1 MQDTLKYLIVEDD
14 DLDRISVET
23 EADKFPF
30 LKRIASCSHA
40 LQAMELIAESHPDV
54 LFLDIEMPGISGI
67 QLVKMLAGSSIIPVF
82 ITSHPEFALESFEI
96 EAFDYLLKPL
106 TAERFARCASR
117 LHDFYR
123 LRSNAFAFTREQ
135 ESGVII
141 IKQGHEK
148 CKLNI
153 RDILYVEAMKDYS
166 RIVLA
171 DGQFLV
177 LTTLTN
183 LQEKLPAEQFVR
195 IHRSYI
201 IHTEKVTAVKGNKVC
216 LASNEL
222 PVGRLY
228 KNALRG
234 LFLLALFLVGFTS
247 LFAQAPDLNKLSG
260 YNDKMKS
267 WVAWCES
274 LRLNA
279 SSNFLQLQNAGLK
292 GLQLAAPD
300 DNEYRSRFF
309 TYTALGYYYQTKFD
323 TAEYYFYQSLYS
335 AQKRNIAPLI
345 SRACVYLIPV
355 TFQLRQLD
363 KSDSC
368 KNILQSIIDTTHDH
382 QMLEDGYYALGG
394 YYQNRSY
401 YSTAQDYFIRSIQMR
416 EKEADTTADLKKK
429 FDYAIQCDMLS
440 KLYLNTGMA
449 DKSLAI
455 LRKGQRYA
463 NVSPT
468 VGNRLKSSFVEAFTT
483 SGRIDSALHYDSA
496 LETAVTNPLLF
507 PSEIVS
513 SDLNIAIYYLDQRE
527 YDKASPYIAKA
538 ASLAAKIGS
547 PLLDFQVQMTRGR
560 YFAATGKYE
569 PAITALESSLPVARQ
584 MDKELYSNDLKYM
597 ALAREGKGDIAGAL
611 QYYKQY
617 VETTDSL
624 NKEKVSRTFADLE
637 THYQTNEKE
646 QRIASLDKENRLH
659 LLELQNAS
667 GTRLVLILSL
677 AALGIISLL
686 LYFIYRNKEKLNRI
700 LSERNDQL
708 DNLNRDL
715 AEANETKA
723 RLFGII
729 GHDLRG
735 PVGKIIRLLQLQKEK
750 PGLFS
755 ADERQR
761 HEERL
766 KKASENALE
775 TMEDLLLWSK
785 SQMQH
790 FTPDLHPVRLDT
802 VLQKEIM
809 LIQDQFEE
817 NEIKILNQ
825 VPASLV
831 RNTDENFLSVIL
843 RNLLQNAVRHS
854 DGDKFIIISSSPQEL
869 CITNPSCNAT
879 AASLNRRLSRNWIES
894 GASGLGLQ
902 IANDLAGRIQA
913 QLFFRNEEE
922 GTLTAVL
929 RWDGSSA
936 GYFAPLN
943 DHLNGEVE
951 SSPAS
956 QQTL

>member
-1 MQDTLKYLIVEDD
+1 MEDTLKYLVVEDD

-40 LQAMELIAESHPDV
+40 LEAMELIAESHPDI
-54 LFLDIEMPGISGI
+54 LFLDIEMPGINGI
-67 QLVKMLAGSSIIPVF
+67 QFVKMLAGSSIIPVF

-106 TAERFARCASR
+106 TAERFARCALR
-117 LHDFYR
+117 LRDFYR
-123 LRSNAFAFTREQ
+123 LRSKAFAFTREQ

-141 IKQGHEK
+141 IKQGHDK

-153 RDILYVEAMKDYS
+153 RDILYLEAMKDYT
-166 RIVLA
+166 RIVLV
-171 DGQFLV
+171 DRQFLV
-177 LTTLTN
+177 LTTLSN
-183 LQEKLPAEQFVR
+183 MQEKLPAEKFVR

-201 IHTEKVTAVKGNKVC
+201 IHTEKVTSVKSNKVY
-216 LASNEL
+216 LDSNEL
-222 PVGRLY
+222 PVGKLY

-234 LFLLALFLVGFTS
+234 LLILALFLVGFTS
-247 LFAQAPDLNKLSG
+247 LFAQAPDLGKLSG
-260 YNDKMKS
+260 YKDKMKS
-267 WVAWCES
+267 WATWCES

-279 SSNFLQLQNAGLK
+279 SSNFLQLQHAGLK
-292 GLQLAAPD
+292 GLQLTTPD
-300 DNEYRSRFF
+300 DNEYRSLFF

-323 TAEYYFYQSLYS
+323 SAEYYFYQSLYA
-335 AQKRNIAPLI
+335 AQKGHLASQI

-355 TFQLRQLD
+355 TFQLQQVD

-394 YYQNRSY
+394 YYQYKSY

-416 EKEADTTADLKKK
+416 EKEVDTTADLKKK

-449 DKSLAI
+449 DKSLAA
-455 LRKGQRYA
+455 LRKGLRYA
-463 NVSPT
+463 NVSPA
-468 VGNRLKSSFVEAFTT
+468 VGNRLNSSFVEAFTT
-483 SGRIDSALHYDSA
+483 SGRIDSALYYDKA

-527 YDKASPYIAKA
+527 YAKALPYIAKA
-538 ASLAAKIGS
+538 DSLAVKIGS

-560 YFAATGKYE
+560 YLSATGKYQ
-569 PAITALESSLPVARQ
+569 PAIIALESSLPVARQ
-584 MDKELYSNDLKYM
+584 MDKELYGNDLKYM
-597 ALAREGKGDIAGAL
+597 ALAREGAGDIASAL
-611 QYYKQY
+611 KSYKDY
-617 VETTDSL
+617 VDVMDSL
-624 NKEKVSRTFADLE
+624 TKEKISRTFADLE
-637 THYQTNEKE
+637 THYQTNEK
-646 QRIASLDKENRLH
+646 QQQIISLDKENRLH
-659 LLELQNAS
+659 MLELENAS
-667 GTRLVLILSL
+667 RTRLVLVLGL
-677 AALGIISLL
+677 AALGVISLL

-700 LSERNDQL
+700 LGERNDQL

-735 PVGKIIRLLQLQKEK
+735 PVSKIVRLLQLQKEN

-755 ADERQR
+755 ADDRDR

-766 KKASENALE
+766 KKASENVLE

-790 FTPDLHPVRLDT
+790 FTPDFHPARLNT
-802 VLQKEIM
+802 ILEKEIT
-809 LIQDQFEE
+809 LIQDQLEE
-817 NEIKILNQ
+817 NEVKILNQ

-831 RNTDENFLSVIL
+831 RDTDENFLSVIL

-854 DGDKFIIISSSPQEL
+854 DGNKFIIISSSPQEL
-869 CITNPSCNAT
+869 CITNPSGNIT
-879 AASLNRRLSRNWIES
+879 AASLNKRLSHSLIES
-894 GASGLGLQ
+894 NASGLGLQ
-902 IANDLAGRIQA
+902 IANDLAGRIHA
-913 QLFFRNEEE
+913 RLFFRDEEE
-922 GTLTAVL
+922 GMLTAVL

-936 GYFAPLN
+936 GYFAPLDN
-943 DHLNGEVE
+943 
-951 SSPAS
+951 
-956 QQTL
+956 